1 MRVMRHDM
9 GAEAALADIKKL
21 IVVKPE
27 ALLYNENQK

>member
-1 MRVMRHDM
+1 MRVMRYDVR
-9 GAEAALADIKKL
+9 AEAALVDIKKL